1 MECAGT
7 AAQPVTA
14 GHCLVAHLC
23 MCAAPASVSMH
34 HCAFFLPA
42 AVPLV
47 RRICEEMGESF
58 QLNEYDR
65 FTKLTVSAALFMRS
79 AEHHN
84 ASCYAALRHVRAVL
98 CRVALPL
105 ACQRLAASCNQ
116 TYSPLKGHVQRA
128 DVRC

>member
-1 MECAGT
+1 
-7 AAQPVTA
+7 
-14 GHCLVAHLC
+14 
-23 MCAAPASVSMH
+23 MH

-98 CRVALPL
+98 CRAALPL